1 LSVSAC
7 ERVDL
12 VRSGR
17 ALPTLLHLPAGEPP
31 WPLVVFAHGWM
42 GHPRKFTRLF
52 GRWTEVGYA
61 VAAPTFPY
69 TNETSSGRE
78 FEDVAN
84 QPADVRFVLDRL
96 LEDERFDGQ
105 RVALAG
111 FSLGAATVLG
121 SAFERL
127 HGHSRPAAVI
137 AISGKLP
144 WFADCALWA
153 CPLLVVHGLHDD
165 VVPYDGG
172 LELYTRALPPKALLS
187 IESPGHDAYV
197 QDEPPTEADAVIPNV
212 TTAFLDYVFH
222 RSSAPR
228 PPLDPALAR
237 LESEGIW

>member
-1 LSVSAC
+1 LSVSSG
-7 ERVDL
+7 EQVEL
-12 VRSGR
+12 VRNGR
-17 ALPTLLHLPAGEPP
+17 ALPTILHLPAVEPP

-52 GRWTEVGYA
+52 GRWTQAGFA

-78 FEDVAN
+78 FDDVAN

-96 LEDERFDGQ
+96 LEDERFDEE

-121 SAFERL
+121 AAFERRQ
-127 HGHSRPAAVI
+127 GDTRPAAVI

-144 WFADCALWA
+144 WFAVCALRE
-153 CPLLVVHGLHDD
+153 CPLLVVHGLYDD

-172 LELYTRALPPKALLS
+172 FEVYTRALPPKALLS

-197 QDEPPTEADAVIPNV
+197 QDEPPTEADAVIPDV
-212 TTAFLDYVFH
+212 TTSFLEHVLGGSPA
-222 RSSAPR
+222 RRPR
-228 PPLDPALAR
+228 LDPALAR